1 MKTKLYT
8 IAMSL
13 LAVITTVSCDS
24 FLDDQPRGYAI
35 PETTANY
42 EGMFNTI
49 DFMNV
54 ICEDYTKFLSPEILM
69 TPKNVDDLYKCA
81 SRITPPSAERAFKFE
96 TNIYEPAEN
105 CELWAYIYKKIYT
118 FNSIINGVMDSEGGS
133 EAEKL
138 AILAEARVGRA
149 WLHFVLAQA
158 FSKPYNSNTP
168 DELTIPIVKE
178 ADTYANDFERASMK
192 EFYDFVTAEMEDAVP
207 HMKDIALHRMRAY
220 KITGLA
226 LLGKMYWMMG
236 EYQKALEP
244 LREAYTRLK
253 TDNQVSYIR
262 NFNTLLANKYGNRE
276 LTISE
281 LYDENAT
288 SGSCLLPYAWGDPQ
302 IMWVKQNPMIGGIF
316 YVDYYGAAG
325 YYIKPEHYA
334 KYNEYDLRRNIIPTH
349 DSMGA
354 ETPYPLGTVSDY
366 AQNYG
371 VSVPEVYLAL
381 AECEARAGDG
391 SRARSVLEDFRS
403 YRMLTGHEGVPEDV
417 KSKDDLIRF
426 CVDEQ
431 DREFLADIKNF
442 YNLRRLWN
450 DPLFQDRKPYTHN
463 FDGQTY
469 TMKEENLYLRLPE
482 GVLKWNEQWRDDP
495 DQ

>member
-13 LAVITTVSCDS
+13 LAVITMVSCDS

-54 ICEDYTKFLSPEILM
+54 LCEDYTKFLSPEILM
-69 TPKNVDDLYKCA
+69 TPKNVDDLYRCA
-81 SRITPPSAERAFKFE
+81 SSITPPSAERAFKFE

-105 CELWAYIYKKIYT
+105 CELWAYIYKKVYT

-158 FSKPYNSNTP
+158 FSKPYNANTP

-192 EFYDFVTAEMEDAVP
+192 EFYDFVTTEMEEAVP
-207 HMKDIALHRMRAY
+207 HMKDLPLHRMRAY
-220 KITGLA
+220 AITGMA

-236 EYQKALEP
+236 EYDKALEP
-244 LREAYTRLK
+244 LRKAYEKLK
-253 TDNQVSYIR
+253 NDNTVSYIR
-262 NFNTLLANKYGNRE
+262 NFNTLLADKYGHRE
-276 LTISE
+276 LSLNE
-281 LYDENAT
+281 LYNERNNT
-288 SGSCLLPYAWGDPQ
+288 GLLPYAWADPQ
-302 IMWVKQNPMIGGIF
+302 IMWVKQNPLLGGVF
-316 YVDYYGAAG
+316 YVRSYNAIG
-325 YYIKPEHYA
+325 YYITPEHYA
-334 KYNEYDLRRNIIPTH
+334 KYDEYDLRRDLIPTH
-349 DSMGA
+349 DSKGE
-354 ETPYPLGTVSDY
+354 ETPYPLGTVCDY
-366 AQNYG
+366 ANNYG

-381 AECEARAGDG
+381 AECEARAGDS